1 MTVELKSEDQQKAE
15 AMVSSGRFASVE
27 EVLHTAVQNLDRE
40 EQYKNLVKTKIA
52 KGLEDVAA
60 GRTVSREE
68 FLAEIK
74 ERRRKRA

>member
-1 MTVELKSEDQQKAE
+1 MTVELKAEDQQKAE
-15 AMVSSGRFASVE
+15 ALVSSGHFSSVA
-27 EVLHTAVQNLDRE
+27 EVLHEGLHRLERE
-40 EQYKNLVKTKIA
+40 EQYKDLVKAKIA
-52 KGLEDVAA
+52 KGLEDIAA

>member
-27 EVLHTAVQNLDRE
+27 EVLHAGLQRLERE
-40 EQYKNLVKTKIA
+40 EQYKDLVITKIA

>member
-1 MTVELKSEDQQKAE
+1 MAIEPESEDQQKAE

-27 EVLHTAVQNLDRE
+27 EVLHADLQNLERE
-40 EQYKNLVKTKIA
+40 ERYRNLVKAKIA

-60 GRTVSREE
+60 RCTLSRQE

-74 ERRRKRA
+74 EQRCKRT

>member
-1 MTVELKSEDQQKAE
+1 MTVELKPEDQQKAE
-15 AMVSSGRFASVE
+15 ALVSSGRFASVE

>member
-27 EVLHTAVQNLDRE
+27 EVLHAGLQRLERE
-40 EQYKNLVKTKIA
+40 EQYKDLVKTKIA

>member
-15 AMVSSGRFASVE
+15 AMVSSGRYASVE
-27 EVLHTAVQNLDRE
+27 EVLHAALHNLERE

>member
-40 EQYKNLVKTKIA
+40 EHYKNLVKTKIA

>member
-1 MTVELKSEDQQKAE
+1 MSIDLKPEDQQKAE

-27 EVLHTAVQNLDRE
+27 EVLHAGLQRLERE
-40 EQYKNLVKTKIA
+40 EQYKDLVKTKIA